1 MIQEKIEPE
10 NNREPVRVVQT
21 DLIRRSLNAVF
32 EEYQD
37 IPYSDDLK
45 VKGREA
51 VRRAAQRDK

>member
-45 VKGREA
+45 VKVREA

>member
-1 MIQEKIEPE
+1 VIQEKIEPE

-45 VKGREA
+45 VKVREA